1 MYILYLLGLLETHGF
16 INFSEKYFQ
25 TPHSVF
31 FSFITKQQIKIL
43 LSFFSVTLSPQGHP
57 QFSAT
62 ALLQDSP
69 SNAGRCMMCNKVFRN
84 RAELTRHLR
93 VHTGEKPYECEVCH
107 KRFNV
112 KGNLKSHMVIH
123 LRGAGL
129 MM

>member
-1 MYILYLLGLLETHGF
+1 M
-16 INFSEKYFQ
+16 
-25 TPHSVF
+25 
-31 FSFITKQQIKIL
+31 L
-43 LSFFSVTLSPQGHP
+43 LSLFSVTLSPQGHP

-69 SNAGRCMMCNKVFRN
+69 SNVGRCMMCNKVFRN

-129 MM
+129 MMWRGIWLVGDALFIDTPGHALS